1 MDEKSYPLVWPAGW
15 RRTVTR
21 TRAKFLGQAARSTGS
36 GDTYSY
42 EKAKELSIDQATK
55 RVLAELKRFGVANW
69 DIIISSNLVLRQDGL
84 PKSGQA
90 APKDP
95 GVAVYWMR
103 NKESRCMAV
112 DRYDRVAD
120 NMAAIAATLEAMRA
134 IERHGGG
141 AILDRAFQGFKQ
153 LAAPQQWFTILG
165 VKQDAGRLEIERAF
179 RVKASEMHPDKPG
192 GSHEAMAK
200 LNWAREQG
208 LLGG

>member
-1 MDEKSYPLVWPAGW
+1 MDEKAYPLNWPAGW
-15 RRTVTR
+15 KRTQER
-21 TRAKFLGQAARSTGS
+21 TRAKFLG
-36 GDTYSY
+36 
-42 EKAKELSIDQATK
+42 KAGHAIEGGWEQKKDLTIDQATN

-103 NKESRCMAV
+103 SKESRCMAV

-120 NMAAIAATLEAMRA
+120 NLAAIAATLEAMRA

-141 AILDRAFQGFKQ
+141 AILDRAFSGFKQ
-153 LAAPQQWFTILG
+153 LAAPLQWFTILG